1 MSDHFL
7 EKSLKLLILLLA
19 LILLTILAI
28 PFTAEAQTP
37 IYRSFQS
44 GNTSVIADLSANALT
59 ISGSTATFASALPD
73 TVGVG
78 DAIQY
83 DSSNAG
89 AVNAIAFIHGRT
101 NNKTYTVKRF
111 NGGTPASCSAD
122 TDGDIYRAYTALE
135 TAGLQFGD
143 ENNGI
148 NNTVENFDAHT
159 DGVNIDARGEIW
171 YIAFYAGKESVTNG
185 INWDDWNT
193 SSTERLVL
201 FSPCGT
207 SQVGVSQRN
216 TSSILTARAYWHE
229 ATTAGWSFNDDAG
242 TRVTQHVDITGLQFR
257 VSGTGATVALNF
269 KTTDEACDINITD
282 CLIVG
287 SDSVSTVGTSHV
299 GIFVTNGTTGGVIR
313 VRNSII
319 YGFKT
324 AGATTNE
331 AGIWSNLAASTGLSI
346 YINNTTIYKCENGFR
361 RVNVGNTFTVKNS
374 IANRCADGFNG
385 GIGGN
390 NNVSDISSDCGSCT
404 AGITGTVAFTS
415 QSTGDFSLQSGD
427 TVAKDAGADLSG
439 DANAPLSTD
448 YKNYTRSGT
457 YDVGAFEQGAAASG
471 CSSEV
476 DAVVGASE
484 TLKRRRAIVQ

>member
-1 MSDHFL
+1 MSERIL
-7 EKSLKLLILLLA
+7 ERSLKFLILLLA
-19 LILLTILAI
+19 LILLVILVI
-28 PFTAEAQTP
+28 PFTAEAQTA

-44 GNTSVIADLSANALT
+44 GNTAVIADLSANAMT

-89 AVNAIAFIHGRT
+89 SVNAIAFIHGRT

-111 NGGTPASCSAD
+111 NGGTPASCTAD
-122 TDGDIYRAYTALE
+122 TDGDIYRAYTVLGA
-135 TAGLQFGD
+135 AGLQFGD
-143 ENNGI
+143 ENDGI
-148 NNTVENFDAHT
+148 NNTVENFDKHT

-201 FSPCGT
+201 FSPCSKTEVGT
-207 SQVGVSQRN
+207 SQRN
-216 TSSILTARAYWHE
+216 LTTQLTARSYWHS

-242 TRVTQHVDITGLQFR
+242 TRVTQHVDIIGLQFQ
-257 VSGTGATVALNF
+257 VSGTGATIALNF
-269 KTTDEACDINITD
+269 KTLDEACDINITD

-287 SDSVSTVGTSHV
+287 SDSVSTVGTTHI
-299 GIFVTNGTTGGVIR
+299 GIYVVNGTSGGVVR
-313 VRNSII
+313 VRNSVI

-346 YINNTTIYKCENGFR
+346 YINNTTVYKCENGFR

-374 IANRCADGFNG
+374 ITNRCADGFNG

-404 AGITGTVAFTS
+404 AAITGTVSFTS

-427 TVAKDAGADLSG
+427 TVAKNAGADLSA
-439 DANAPLSTD
+439 DANAPLTTD
-448 YKNYTRSGT
+448 YRNYTRTGT
-457 YDVGAFEQGAAASG
+457 FDCGAWEQGAAASG
-471 CSSEV
+471 CSAEV
-476 DAVVGASE
+476 DAATDNP
-484 TLKRRRAIVQ
+484 TLRRRRAIIQ